1 MREPDRVEWERRP
14 FREKSRFVC
23 KDCNSGWMSGSKMP
37 ISRSSPAITGEAQ
50 PPLRLEPASQVL
62 AATWALKT
70 TLVLQGT
77 QSDKPIA
84 PPDHFAHLRAQRQ
97 PPSNVT
103 VWIGSHY
110 RARFDPINTV
120 YVQKPLSLEPLD
132 DKLEP
137 GHFGYVCFLAVGG
150 LSFLVIG
157 APLQEPC
164 GDHLPRALQ
173 GGAHQDLAPLEARW
187 SRGRPS

>member
-1 MREPDRVEWERRP
+1 M
-14 FREKSRFVC
+14 
-23 KDCNSGWMSGSKMP
+23 
-37 ISRSSPAITGEAQ
+37 
-50 PPLRLEPASQVL
+50 L

-137 GHFGYVCFLAVGG
+137 GHFGYVNFLAVGG

-157 APLQEPC
+157 HPYRNRVVITCREPFKEALTKIWPPLNPLVAWPPELMMDIQ
-164 GDHLPRALQ
+164 LI
-173 GGAHQDLAPLEARW
+173 DLLFLRNDPPTLDVKV
-187 SRGRPS
+187 